1 MKEWKKKICHEIATQ
16 NEAEAGALISDDVDF
31 RQKKK
36 KRNIANVKGRPCIMT
51 TWSIHQK
58 DIMILCVHTPNRA
71 SKYLK
76 HKLIEQ
82 KEKKK
87 KYIYIYIHIQL
98 QLKNLKLLSQ

>member
-1 MKEWKKKICHEIATQ
+1 MMW
-16 NEAEAGALISDDVDF
+16 ISD
-31 RQKKK
+31 KKK

-58 DIMILCVHTPNRA
+58 DITILCVHAPNRA

-87 KYIYIYIHIQL
+87 NNIYIYIYIYIHTHTIIIE
-98 QLKNLKLLSQ
+98 NFETSLSVIDRQ